1 MKSFTPAALQLF
13 VNSFPI
19 LFIYAYICDSQA
31 KIKHNAPY
39 VVFHNS
45 VP

>member
-1 MKSFTPAALQLF
+1 MKSYTPAALQLF

-19 LFIYAYICDSQA
+19 LFIYAYICNR
-31 KIKHNAPY
+31 KTERKHNVPY

-45 VP
+45 VS